1 MIRTPFERQSKLVK
15 PDFYQTGAHL
25 VGRFPQVAMTARG
38 YFPICSEKALCAG
51 RAMIRNI
58 LHSNTFRKPL
68 TVGLVLGSLLET
80 ADLADSSRPG
90 VHFAQPLVRK
100 IGGRCA

>member
-1 MIRTPFERQSKLVK
+1 
-15 PDFYQTGAHL
+15 
-25 VGRFPQVAMTARG
+25 
-38 YFPICSEKALCAG
+38 
-51 RAMIRNI
+51 MIRNI